1 MLSIRYVRFHA
12 KLTQITPAGVIGA
25 AKDRINCYRGLKVVS
40 QALLRFSLRQ
50 SRKKDCT
57 TVVAAPVLPVGY
69 VVSASRIAHRR
80 VILTGYRL
88 ADLLTTDTQ
97 TWI

>member
-1 MLSIRYVRFHA
+1 MLSIRDIRFHA
-12 KLTQITPAGVIGA
+12 KLTQITPAVVIGA

-57 TVVAAPVLPVGY
+57 TVAAAPCFLWDTLLVRGVLL
-69 VVSASRIAHRR
+69 I
-80 VILTGYRL
+80 GYRL
-88 ADLLTTDTQ
+88 ADLLTR
-97 TWI
+97 ILGN